1 MTQAEGKAFYGRIK
15 AIDAVIEAKAMAA
28 NALRLSLLPSG
39 LRYDSDKVQT
49 SPSDQLLSGYVRISD
64 KLERLEAEM
73 RQLMIERADAV
84 AAIDAALERLED
96 KRESLA
102 IMAYYV
108 KREKV
113 KDIARRMSYSE
124 DMIYLLI
131 RRGIENTQL

>member
-15 AIDAVIEAKAMAA
+15 AIDAAIEAKAMAA

-64 KLERLEAEM
+64 KLERLEADI
-73 RQLMIERADAV
+73 RQLMIERAEAV